1 MATEIEL
8 KAWVD
13 DPEKVRENAGA
24 LAIPLGSFIKED
36 SYWLPLKDISS
47 DPREQKRSS
56 LGSGVRIRQENGQVL
71 VTLKK
76 KEVREGME
84 INDELEFSVSS
95 ASEFESFLH
104 FLGFAPWIRKHKEGM
119 AWRWKNITIELSL
132 VQNLGWF
139 AELEILAESPD
150 PQTLEHA
157 RKSLLECLEKL
168 GIPQAN
174 IESRYYT
181 ELLIERGFS
190 QR

>member
-8 KAWVD
+8 KAWVN
-13 DPEKVRENAGA
+13 DPKQVKDIIETFAE
-24 LAIPLGSFIKED
+24 PLGSYVKED
-36 SYWLPLKDISS
+36 SYWLPLADISS
-47 DPREQKRSS
+47 DPREQKRGS

-71 VTLKK
+71 VTLKR
-76 KEVREGME
+76 KEVQEGVE

-95 ASEFESFLH
+95 ASDFESFLQ
-104 FLGFAPWIRKHKEGM
+104 FLGFAPWIRKHKEGE
-119 AWRWKNITIELSL
+119 AWRWQNITIELSL

-157 RKSLLECLEKL
+157 RKSLLNCLEKI
-168 GIPQAN
+168 GIPETN

-181 ELLIERGFS
+181 ELLLERGIT